1 MSCKGMVLCL
11 VAILC
16 IPGRTRGQEY
26 DFEIPEIEE
35 RNLEFSGNLDG
46 KWGLLDPRKDSP
58 FYPLQKLPA
67 TADNYLSQY
76 RLDFYL
82 NGEYRFEELRVF
94 VKSFSQYVRQEPVD
108 PSLFELY
115 GSLNLSP
122 RLSMSLGKR
131 RYNWGKGYAFN
142 PVGYVNTQKDP
153 ENPDLSLAGLSA
165 LSLDFNK
172 SLAGHNLQNFSLSG
186 IVLIPEAEDDTRF
199 APASQIGMALKL
211 YLLVR
216 DVDIEFMTLYRKGQA
231 RRYGADFAAN
241 LQTNLE
247 VHGELDYAVDEDT
260 YRILDG
266 NPVHRQR
273 SGFSYLLGTRYLAT
287 TNTTLIAEFY
297 HRSNGMNEG
306 EFIDYV
312 AYVQD
317 EPTDNAAPD
326 AETNQVIVR
335 DLFRSKNLMRD
346 YAYAKLTHPEPFS
359 LLYSSVSAFV
369 IYNLRDESFVLSPQF
384 AYKPFTNFEFL
395 CWPSFLVGGA
405 ATEYGSRAFQ
415 HRIEFW
421 MRFFF

>member
-1 MSCKGMVLCL
+1 MSNKGMVLCL
-11 VAILC
+11 AAILC

-35 RNLEFSGNLDG
+35 RNLELSGNLDG
-46 KWGLLDPRKDSP
+46 KWGLLDSREDSP
-58 FYPLQKLPA
+58 FYPLQNLPA

-82 NGEYRFEELRVF
+82 DGEYRFEELGVF
-94 VKSFSQYVRQEPVD
+94 VKSFTQYVRQEPVA

-153 ENPDLSLAGLSA
+153 ENPDLALAGLSA

-172 SLAGHNLQNFSLSG
+172 SLGEGSLQNLSLSG
-186 IVLIPEAEDDTRF
+186 VVLVPEAENDTRF
-199 APASQIGMALKL
+199 APTSQIGMALKL

-216 DVDIEFMTLYRKGQA
+216 DVDIELMTFFRQGQT

-241 LQTNLE
+241 LKTHLE

-266 NPVHRQR
+266 DLVHRRR
-273 SGFSYLLGTRYLAT
+273 SGLSYLLGMRYLAT
-287 TNTTLIAEFY
+287 TNTTLITEYY
-297 HRSNGMNEG
+297 HRSSGMSEG
-306 EFIDYV
+306 EFADYV
-312 AYVQD
+312 GYVKNGLTED
-317 EPTDNAAPD
+317 AAPD
-326 AETNQVIVR
+326 AETDRSIIN
-335 DLFRSKNLMRD
+335 DLFRSRNLMRD
-346 YAYAKLTHPEPFS
+346 YVYAKLTHPEPFS
-359 LLYSSVSAFV
+359 RLYSSISAFV

-384 AYKPFTNFEFL
+384 AYKPVTNFEFL
-395 CWPSFLVGGA
+395 CWPSFLAGGA
-405 ATEYGSRAFQ
+405 ETEYGSRVFQ
-415 HRIEFW
+415 RRIEFW